1 VNDTPQAS
9 PTPSENPAE
18 NGKANSPAGAVPTEA
33 KIAELEGALAAAE
46 ARVTEEKNKYL
57 YLYADFDNFKK
68 RTVKERS
75 DLLKF
80 GWENVARDLLSV
92 IDNLERAVE
101 HMPANVDANLRT
113 GIEMTLSQFRST
125 LERQGVTPITSD
137 GSLFN
142 PDLHEALG
150 QEPSDAAAGTITK
163 TLVKGYTLHGR
174 LLRPS
179 RVVVSTGKPAAAE
192 A

>member
-1 VNDTPQAS
+1 
-9 PTPSENPAE
+9 
-18 NGKANSPAGAVPTEA
+18 
-33 KIAELEGALAAAE
+33 
-46 ARVTEEKNKYL
+46 
-57 YLYADFDNFKK
+57 
-68 RTVKERS
+68 
-75 DLLKF
+75 LKF

-137 GSLFN
+137 GSLFT